1 MKGANPFT
9 PWGAGPR
16 EFTGRKPE
24 IEMYGSFLK
33 AIGGN
38 RPEVLLVSGAP
49 GGGKSALLRRLSQ
62 ESAKAGVLA
71 PLVSAGDGER
81 FPSLLSKLSSELLA
95 YAKEKAGGGALSDR
109 MLSGLKS
116 AAGGEDMLLSF
127 ARMALRHAEGMVL
140 LVDDADRLGKPDE
153 LSAFV
158 ARIMKAA
165 TAERLKFGF
174 LLSFSEG
181 FRGFNAMGRGM
192 RLGPFEEHDLREMV
206 DNALKKG
213 PPKMGEECFRTIISE
228 SGGNPLVART
238 ICWVIYDR
246 LPDNEKVI
254 TQRHYLTYYP
264 AVMSTLSREFF
275 DRLYLELPASE
286 REVLR
291 AFASA
296 GKPAY
301 ISDVARA
308 LGKRHATTLALRLLE
323 RGQLVRVDRGLYRV
337 FTKLYGRYVLQRG

>member
-9 PWGAGPR
+9 PWGAGPQD
-16 EFTGRKPE
+16 FIGRKPE
-24 IEMYGSFLK
+24 MEMYGSFLK
-33 AIGGN
+33 AIGGGAQ
-38 RPEVLLVSGAP
+38 EVLLVTGAP
-49 GGGKSALLRRLSQ
+49 GCGKSALLRRLGQ
-62 ESAKAGVLA
+62 ESGRARVFA
-71 PLVSAGDGER
+71 PIVSAGDGER
-81 FPSLLSKLSSELLA
+81 FPSFLSKLSSELLA
-95 YAKEKAGGGALSDR
+95 YAQEKAGEGALSER

-116 AAGGEDMLLSF
+116 ASGGEDMLLSF
-127 ARMALRHAEGMVL
+127 ARMADRHAEGMVL
-140 LVDDADRLGKPDE
+140 LVDDADRLGRPDE

-158 ARIMKAA
+158 ARVMKAA
-165 TAERLKFGF
+165 VAERLKFGF
-174 LLSFSEG
+174 VLSFSEG
-181 FRGFNAMGRGM
+181 FTGFGAMGREM

-206 DNALKKG
+206 DNGLKKG
-213 PPKMGEECFRTIISE
+213 PKMGDECFRTINSE

-246 LPDNEKVI
+246 LPDNEKTI

-275 DRLYLELPASE
+275 DRLYLELPSSE

-291 AFASA
+291 AFAAA

-301 ISDVARA
+301 ISDVARV
-308 LGKRHATTLALRLLE
+308 LGKRHATTLALRLVE